1 MTESHE
7 PSRPGASA
15 ELSAA
20 LEQARTKAPVSAGVN
35 KATLGLAAAL
45 LLVGGFVG
53 GYVTS
58 DATSGG
64 GDLPG
69 GTFTRMG
76 GPGGGNQGGPGG
88 GKQGGGPVNL
98 TIGTIT
104 KVDGDTVT
112 IKTTSGSTV
121 KATIGSDTN
130 LNVTKTGSIKDL
142 AKGDEIV
149 VNGQRDGDTIAAEF
163 VSKGRAFGPRLE
175 RREGDTDG
183 GGSGAGG

>member
-1 MTESHE
+1 MTESNE
-7 PSRPGASA
+7 PTGGASA

-20 LEQARTKAPVSAGVN
+20 LEQARTKAPASAGVN
-35 KATLGLAAAL
+35 HATLGLAAAL

-53 GYVTS
+53 GYVTK
-58 DATSGG
+58 DATSSG
-64 GDLPG
+64 GDRPG

-76 GPGGGNQGGPGG
+76 GPGGGGPNRAGGP
-88 GKQGGGPVNL
+88 GGGPVNL

-104 KVDGDTVT
+104 KVDGNTVT

-130 LNVTKTGSIKDL
+130 VNITKAGSVKDL

-163 VSKGRAFGPRLE
+163 VSKGRAFGPRME
-175 RREGDTDG
+175 RRMD

>member
-1 MTESHE
+1 MTETTPPE
-7 PSRPGASA
+7 PAFPAGGASA

-20 LEQARTKAPVSAGVN
+20 LEQARAKAPVSAGVN

-53 GYVTS
+53 GYLTK
-58 DATSGG
+58 DATSG
-64 GDLPG
+64 DNDVRAG

-76 GPGGGNQGGPGG
+76 GPGGGQAGPGG
-88 GKQGGGPVNL
+88 GPKNL

-104 KVDGDTVT
+104 KVDGNTVT

-130 LNVTKTGSIKDL
+130 VNVTKTGSVKDL

-163 VSKGRAFGPRLE
+163 VSKGRAFGPRME
-175 RREGDTDG
+175 RRTD
-183 GGSGAGG
+183 GSGAGG

>member
-1 MTESHE
+1 MTDSND
-7 PSRPGASA
+7 PISANA

-20 LEQARTKAPVSAGVN
+20 LEQARAKPSSSSGAN

-53 GYVTS
+53 GYLTKDV
-58 DATSGG
+58 TSGG
-64 GDLPG
+64 NDRAG
-69 GTFTRMG
+69 GNFTRMG
-76 GPGGGNQGGPGG
+76 GPGGGFGGGGQGGPGG
-88 GKQGGGPVNL
+88 GGPQNL

-104 KVDGDTVT
+104 KVDGTTIT
-112 IKTTSGSTV
+112 IKTTSGTTV
-121 KATIGSDTN
+121 TATIGSDTN
-130 LNVTKTGSIKDL
+130 VNVTKSGSIKDL

-163 VSKGRAFGPRLE
+163 VSKGRTFGPRLE
-175 RREGDTDG
+175 RRTGNAAG

>member
-1 MTESHE
+1 MTESNE
-7 PSRPGASA
+7 PTGGPSA

-20 LEQARTKAPVSAGVN
+20 LEQARTKAPASAGVN

-53 GYVTS
+53 GYVTK

-64 GDLPG
+64 GDRPG
-69 GTFTRMG
+69 GTFTRMD
-76 GPGGGNQGGPGG
+76 GPGG
-88 GKQGGGPVNL
+88 GKGGPGGVGGPVNL

-104 KVDGDTVT
+104 KVDGNTVT

-130 LNVTKTGSIKDL
+130 VNVTKTGNVKDL
-142 AKGDEIV
+142 SKGDEIV

-163 VSKGRAFGPRLE
+163 VSKGRAFGPRME
-175 RREGDTDG
+175 RRMD

>member
-1 MTESHE
+1 MTGSNE
-7 PSRPGASA
+7 PTGGASA
-15 ELSAA
+15 ELAEA

-35 KATLGLAAAL
+35 KATLGLAAAVL
-45 LLVGGFVG
+45 LIGGFVG
-53 GYVTS
+53 GYLTS

-64 GDLPG
+64 GDRPDA
-69 GTFTRMG
+69 TFTRMG
-76 GPGGGNQGGPGG
+76 GPGGAKPGG
-88 GKQGGGPVNL
+88 GPGGGPVNL

-130 LNVTKTGSIKDL
+130 VNITKTGSIKDL

-163 VSKGRAFGPRLE
+163 VSKGRAFGPRME
-175 RREGDTDG
+175 RRTD
-183 GGSGAGG
+183 GSGAGG

>member
-1 MTESHE
+1 MSE
-7 PSRPGASA
+7 PNEPTQSGGASA

-20 LEQARTKAPVSAGVN
+20 LEQARAKAPSSTSAN
-35 KATLGLAAAL
+35 RATLGLAAAL

-53 GYVTS
+53 GYLTK

-64 GDLPG
+64 DDRAG
-69 GTFTRMG
+69 GNFTRMA
-76 GPGGGNQGGPGG
+76 GPGGQGGPGG
-88 GKQGGGPVNL
+88 GQGGRPMNL

-104 KVDGDTVT
+104 KVDGSTVT
-112 IKTTSGSTV
+112 IKTTSGTTV

-130 LNVTKTGSIKDL
+130 VNITKTGSIKDL

-175 RREGDTDG
+175 RRTG
-183 GGSGAGG
+183 GGEGSGQGG

>member
-1 MTESHE
+1 MTESNE
-7 PSRPGASA
+7 SPGGASA

-20 LEQARTKAPVSAGVN
+20 LEQARTKAPASAGVN
-35 KATLGLAAAL
+35 KATVGLAAAL

-53 GYVTS
+53 GYVTK

-64 GDLPG
+64 DDRPG

-76 GPGGGNQGGPGG
+76 GPDGAKQGGGPGG
-88 GKQGGGPVNL
+88 GPMNL

-112 IKTTSGSTV
+112 IKTTSGTTV
-121 KATIGSDTN
+121 EATIGSDTN
-130 LNVTKTGSIKDL
+130 VNITKTGSIKDL

-163 VSKGRAFGPRLE
+163 VSKGRAFGPRME
-175 RREGDTDG
+175 RRKE
-183 GGSGAGG
+183 GSGAGG